1 MKTEILLK
9 ATVVAGLVMALYV
22 ASNHQDTE
30 HNLIVLL
37 MLWNSGLA
45 LAVLRIR
52 KKIVECLL
60 QEQNEG
66 GKDGETH

>member
-9 ATVVAGLVMALYV
+9 AKAIAGLVMALYV

-30 HNLIVLL
+30 HNIIVLL
-37 MLWNSGLA
+37 MLWDSCLA

-60 QEQNEG
+60 QGQNKG

>member
-9 ATVVAGLVMALYV
+9 ATVIAGLVMALYV

-30 HNLIVLL
+30 HNMIVLL
-37 MLWNSGLA
+37 MLWDSGLA

-52 KKIVECLL
+52 KKIIECLF
-60 QEQNEG
+60 QEKNEG
-66 GKDGETH
+66 GKNGETH